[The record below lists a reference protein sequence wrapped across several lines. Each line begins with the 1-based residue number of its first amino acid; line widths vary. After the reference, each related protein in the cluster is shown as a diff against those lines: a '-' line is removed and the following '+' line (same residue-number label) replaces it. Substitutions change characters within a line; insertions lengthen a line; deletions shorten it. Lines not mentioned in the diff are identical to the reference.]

1 MGAVSAQ
8 TGSILHSE
16 QDGGTL
22 IKDISMLL
30 SHREKTTFNGI
41 IEVWDTI
48 GVSRSPRPFSIPPGT
63 EWWITP
69 CATCLWSALKGRR
82 RLGTS
87 KRSMS
92 IHFTGLHWA
101 VKDSQCY
108 GILLGT
114 WELKLFVPY
123 LYFFLH
129 YSTPY
134 FLTCISVS
142 ILVLNTGH
150 C

>member
-41 IEVWDTI
+41 MEVWDTI
-48 GVSRSPRPFSIPPGT
+48 GISRSPRPFSIPPGT

-69 CATCLWSALKGRR
+69 CNTCLWWALKGR

-87 KRSMS
+87 KKSMS
-92 IHFTGLHWA
+92 IHFTGLHWV

-114 WELKLFVPY
+114 WELKPLHSNSLFHIYIFSSIIPCLV
-123 LYFFLH
+123 FWRAFQFL
-129 YSTPY
+129 
-134 FLTCISVS
+134 F
-142 ILVLNTGH
+142 
-150 C
+150 